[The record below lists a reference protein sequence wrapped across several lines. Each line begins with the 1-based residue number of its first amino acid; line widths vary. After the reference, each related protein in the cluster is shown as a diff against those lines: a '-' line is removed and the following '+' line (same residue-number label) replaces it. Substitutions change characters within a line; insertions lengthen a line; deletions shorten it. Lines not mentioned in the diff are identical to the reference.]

1 VKEHL
6 TELVMQALLDVRRK
20 RKCEL
25 PETPGFVIERTR
37 QKEHGDFAT
46 NAALVLAKSLG
57 VKPRELAEEIVATL
71 PESRHVEKVS
81 IAGPGFINFTLSR
94 GCLLGTLKRVFER
107 GEQYGA
113 AEPNE
118 KEHITLEFV
127 SANPTGP
134 LHVGH
139 GRGAAFGAS
148 LANILE
154 ASGLKVQREYYIN
167 DYGRQM
173 DILAASVW
181 LRYLELC
188 GVPVRFPDNGYKG
201 DYVIEVARELKHRHG
216 DRMRRTAIEVA
227 DGLPADESQGGDKEL
242 HVDALIS
249 RARQLL
255 GGEDFDLVYRIAL
268 DRLLDAIREELL
280 AFNVRYDEWFSER
293 ALADSGA
300 VARVIERLKR
310 LGHLYEKDGAK
321 WFRATTFGDEKDR
334 VVVRE
339 NGQTTYFAS
348 DIAYL
353 LNKFERGYT
362 RAIYVLG
369 ADHHGYIARLK
380 AAASGL
386 GLNPANV
393 EIVLVQF
400 AKLFKDGKEVPM
412 GKREGNFVTLTDL
425 RTEVGTDAARFFY
438 VMRSHDAHL
447 DFDLELAKKQERDN
461 PVFYLQYA
469 HARIASV
476 FRELGE
482 RGLVHNRFAGDAAK
496 LLLDNPHELELLSTM
511 QRYPEVIEQAALH
524 RSPHMVANYLR
535 ELAAALHG
543 YYDGAGVKILVD
555 EDDLRNARLN
565 LIQAVKQVLANG
577 LRLIGV
583 SAPEKM

>member
-1 VKEHL
+1 MKEHL
-6 TELVMQALLDVRRK
+6 TELVMQALLDLRRK
-20 RKCEL
+20 RHPGL
-25 PETPGFVIERTR
+25 PETPSFVIERTR

-46 NAALVLAKSLG
+46 NVALVLAKSLG
-57 VKPRELAEEIVATL
+57 VQARALAEEIVATL
-71 PESRHVEKVS
+71 PESRHVEKVA

-94 GCLLGTLKRVFER
+94 ASLLGTLKRVLER
-107 GEQYGA
+107 GEQYGT

-154 ASGLKVQREYYIN
+154 ASGLKVQREYYVN

-173 DILAASVW
+173 DILALSVW

-201 DYVIEVARELKHRHG
+201 DYVIDLARELKHRHG
-216 DRMRRTAIEVA
+216 DRMRRTAVEVA

-242 HVDALIS
+242 HIDALIA

-255 GGEDFDLVYRIAL
+255 GSEDFDLVYRIAL

-280 AFNVRYDEWFSER
+280 AFNVRFDEWFSER
-293 ALADSGA
+293 ALAESGA

-310 LGHLYEKDGAK
+310 LGHLYEKDGAT

-369 ADHHGYIARLK
+369 ADHHGYVARLK

-400 AKLFKDGKEVPM
+400 ARLFKDGKEVPM

-425 RTEVGTDAARFFY
+425 RKEVGTDAARFFY

-461 PVFYLQYA
+461 PVFYVQYA

-476 FRELGE
+476 FRELAE
-482 RGLVHNRFAGDAAK
+482 RGLVHNRVAGDAARV
-496 LLLDNPHELELLSTM
+496 LLDKPQELELLSTL
-511 QRYPEVIEQAALH
+511 QRYPEVIEQAARH
-524 RSPHMVANYLR
+524 RAPHLVANYLR

-565 LIQAVKQVLANG
+565 LILAVKQVLANG

-583 SAPEKM
+583 AAPEKM

>member
-1 VKEHL
+1 MKEHL

-46 NAALVLAKSLG
+46 NVALVLAKSLG

-71 PESRHVEKVS
+71 PESRHVEKVA

-94 GCLLGTLKRVFER
+94 GCLLGTLKRVHER
-107 GEQYGA
+107 GEQYGS

-118 KEHITLEFV
+118 KDHITLEFV

-173 DILAASVW
+173 DILAVSVW

-201 DYVIEVARELKHRHG
+201 DYVIDVARDLKHRHG

-242 HVDALIS
+242 HVDALIT

-255 GGEDFDLVYRIAL
+255 GSEDFDLVYRIAL

-461 PVFYLQYA
+461 PVFYVQYA

-496 LLLDNPHELELLSTM
+496 MLLDNPHELELLSTM

-524 RSPHMVANYLR
+524 RSPHMIANYLR

-565 LIQAVKQVLANG
+565 LIHAVKQVLANG

>member
-6 TELVMQALLDVRRK
+6 TELVMQALLDLRRK
-20 RKCEL
+20 RHPGL
-25 PETPGFVIERTR
+25 PETPSFVIERTR

-46 NAALVLAKSLG
+46 NVALVLAKSLG
-57 VKPRELAEEIVATL
+57 VQARALAEEIVATL
-71 PESRHVEKVS
+71 PESRHVEKVA

-94 GCLLGTLKRVFER
+94 ASLLGTLKRVLER
-107 GEQYGA
+107 GEQYGT

-154 ASGLKVQREYYIN
+154 ASGLKVQREYYVN

-173 DILAASVW
+173 DILALSVW

-201 DYVIEVARELKHRHG
+201 DYVIDLARELKHRHG
-216 DRMRRTAIEVA
+216 DRMRRTAVEVA

-242 HVDALIS
+242 HIDALIA

-255 GGEDFDLVYRIAL
+255 GSEDFDLVYRIAL

-280 AFNVRYDEWFSER
+280 AFNVRFDEWFSER
-293 ALADSGA
+293 ALAESGA

-310 LGHLYEKDGAK
+310 LGHLYEKDGAT

-369 ADHHGYIARLK
+369 ADHHGYVARLK

-400 AKLFKDGKEVPM
+400 ARLFKDGKEVPM

-425 RTEVGTDAARFFY
+425 RKEVGTDAARFFY

-461 PVFYLQYA
+461 PVFYVQYA

-476 FRELGE
+476 FRELAE
-482 RGLVHNRFAGDAAK
+482 RGLVHNRVAGDAARV
-496 LLLDNPHELELLSTM
+496 LLDKPQELELLSTL
-511 QRYPEVIEQAALH
+511 QRYPEVIEQAARH
-524 RSPHMVANYLR
+524 RAPHLVANYLR

-565 LIQAVKQVLANG
+565 LILAVKQVLANG

-583 SAPEKM
+583 AAPEKM

>member
-1 VKEHL
+1 MKEHL
-6 TELVMQALLDVRRK
+6 TELVMQALLDLRRK
-20 RKCEL
+20 RHPGL
-25 PETPGFVIERTR
+25 PETPSFVIERTR

-46 NAALVLAKSLG
+46 NVALVLAKSLG
-57 VKPRELAEEIVATL
+57 VQARALAEEIVATL
-71 PESRHVEKVS
+71 PESRHVEKVA

-94 GCLLGTLKRVFER
+94 ASLLGTLKRVLER
-107 GEQYGA
+107 GEQYGT

-148 LANILE
+148 LANLLE
-154 ASGLKVQREYYIN
+154 ASGLKVQREYYVN

-173 DILAASVW
+173 DILALSVW

-201 DYVIEVARELKHRHG
+201 DYVIDVARELKHRHG

-242 HVDALIS
+242 HIDALIA

-255 GGEDFDLVYRIAL
+255 GSEDFDLVYRIAL

-280 AFNVRYDEWFSER
+280 AFNVRFDEWFSER
-293 ALADSGA
+293 ALAESGA

-310 LGHLYEKDGAK
+310 LGHLYEKDGAT

-369 ADHHGYIARLK
+369 ADHHGYVARLK

-400 AKLFKDGKEVPM
+400 ARLFKDGKEVPM

-425 RTEVGTDAARFFY
+425 RKEVGTDAARFFY

-461 PVFYLQYA
+461 PVFYVQYA

-476 FRELGE
+476 FRELAE
-482 RGLVHNRFAGDAAK
+482 RGLVHNRVAGDAARV
-496 LLLDNPHELELLSTM
+496 LLDKPQELELLSTL
-511 QRYPEVIEQAALH
+511 QRYPEVIEQAARH
-524 RSPHMVANYLR
+524 RAPHLVANYLR

-565 LIQAVKQVLANG
+565 LILAVKQVLANG

-583 SAPEKM
+583 AAPEKM

>member
-6 TELVMQALLDVRRK
+6 TELVMQALLDLRRK
-20 RKCEL
+20 RHPGL
-25 PETPGFVIERTR
+25 PETPSFVIERTR

-46 NAALVLAKSLG
+46 NVALVLAKSLG
-57 VKPRELAEEIVATL
+57 VQARALAEEIVATL
-71 PESRHVEKVS
+71 PESRHVEKVA

-94 GCLLGTLKRVFER
+94 ASLLGTLKRVLER
-107 GEQYGA
+107 GEQYGT

-148 LANILE
+148 LANLLE
-154 ASGLKVQREYYIN
+154 ASGLKVQREYYVN

-173 DILAASVW
+173 DILALSVW

-201 DYVIEVARELKHRHG
+201 DYVIDVARELKHRHG

-242 HVDALIS
+242 HIDALIA

-255 GGEDFDLVYRIAL
+255 GSEDFDLVYRIAL

-280 AFNVRYDEWFSER
+280 AFNVRFDEWFSER
-293 ALADSGA
+293 ALAESGA

-310 LGHLYEKDGAK
+310 LGHLYEKDGAT

-369 ADHHGYIARLK
+369 ADHHGYVARLK

-400 AKLFKDGKEVPM
+400 ARLFKDGKEVPM

-425 RTEVGTDAARFFY
+425 RKEVGTDAARFFY

-461 PVFYLQYA
+461 PVFYVQYA

-476 FRELGE
+476 FRELAE
-482 RGLVHNRFAGDAAK
+482 RGLVHNRVAGDAARV
-496 LLLDNPHELELLSTM
+496 LLDKPQELELLSTL
-511 QRYPEVIEQAALH
+511 QRYPEVIEQAARH
-524 RSPHMVANYLR
+524 RAPHLVANYLR

-565 LIQAVKQVLANG
+565 LILAVKQVLANG

-583 SAPEKM
+583 AAPEKM

>member
-1 VKEHL
+1 MKEHL
-6 TELVMQALLDVRRK
+6 TELVMQALLDLRRK
-20 RKCEL
+20 RHPGL
-25 PETPGFVIERTR
+25 PETPSFVIERTR

-46 NAALVLAKSLG
+46 NVALVLAKSLG
-57 VKPRELAEEIVATL
+57 VQARALAEEIVATL
-71 PESRHVEKVS
+71 PESRHVEKVA

-94 GCLLGTLKRVFER
+94 ASLLGTLKRVLER
-107 GEQYGA
+107 GEQYGT

-148 LANILE
+148 LANLLE
-154 ASGLKVQREYYIN
+154 ASGLKVQREYYVN

-173 DILAASVW
+173 DILALSVW

-201 DYVIEVARELKHRHG
+201 DYVIDLARELKHRHG

-242 HVDALIS
+242 HIDALIA

-255 GGEDFDLVYRIAL
+255 GSEDFDLVYRIAL

-280 AFNVRYDEWFSER
+280 AFNVRFDEWFSER
-293 ALADSGA
+293 ALAESGA

-310 LGHLYEKDGAK
+310 LGHLYEKDGAT

-369 ADHHGYIARLK
+369 ADHHGYVARLK

-400 AKLFKDGKEVPM
+400 ARLFKDGKEVPM

-425 RTEVGTDAARFFY
+425 RKEVGTDAARFFY

-461 PVFYLQYA
+461 PVFYVQYA

-476 FRELGE
+476 FRELAE
-482 RGLVHNRFAGDAAK
+482 RGLVHNRVAGDAARV
-496 LLLDNPHELELLSTM
+496 LLDKPQELELLSTL
-511 QRYPEVIEQAALH
+511 QRYPEVIEQAARH
-524 RSPHMVANYLR
+524 RAPHLVANYLR

-565 LIQAVKQVLANG
+565 LILAVKQVLANG

-583 SAPEKM
+583 AAPEKM